1 MKITVLMGSPN
12 RKGSTSILVE
22 NFTKGAEEAGH
33 SVEIIDVCHAD
44 IHPCIGCVKCGYE
57 GPCVQKDDVQMI
69 RKRLLAS
76 DMVVFATPLYYYG
89 MSAQLKTVV
98 DRFCAYNSS
107 LNSRHLKS
115 ALLTVAWNAD
125 DWTFDALEAHYKTL
139 VRYINFQDCGM
150 VLGYG
155 HDEAQQVSSGSLS
168 VGKEFIRNEKAFI
181 TCRDFTCSNPFACR
195 LRRRRKHS
203 GGSGRERAAGGR
215 NGCSNCD

>member
-22 NFTKGAEEAGH
+22 NFTRGAKEAGH
-33 SVEIIDVCHAD
+33 SVEVIDVCHAD

-69 RKRLLAS
+69 RKRLLSS

-115 ALLTVAWNAD
+115 ALLTVA
-125 DWTFDALEAHYKTL
+125 
-139 VRYINFQDCGM
+139 
-150 VLGYG
+150 
-155 HDEAQQVSSGSLS
+155 
-168 VGKEFIRNEKAFI
+168 
-181 TCRDFTCSNPFACR
+181 
-195 LRRRRKHS
+195 
-203 GGSGRERAAGGR
+203 
-215 NGCSNCD
+215 